1 MKIRHLFPEI
11 GNDGEVIAYFG
22 DARLVKT
29 LDCKYELRG
38 GSNEDRASAQE
49 WISMF
54 MHEAVLVLP
63 GRKELTMPN
72 K

>member
-1 MKIRHLFPEI
+1 MKIRHLFPDI
-11 GNDGEVIAYFG
+11 GIDDEVIAYFG

-29 LDCKYELRG
+29 LNCKYELRG
-38 GSNEDRASAQE
+38 GSNADRASAQE

-54 MHEAVLVLP
+54 MHEAVLLVP
-63 GRKELTMPN
+63 GRGESTMPR

>member
-38 GSNEDRASAQE
+38 GSNADRASAQE

-54 MHEAVLVLP
+54 MHEAVLVVP
-63 GRKELTMPN
+63 GRGESTMPR

>member
-1 MKIRHLFPEI
+1 MKIRHFFPDRDNE
-11 GNDGEVIAYFG
+11 GEVIAYFG
-22 DARLVKT
+22 EARLVKT

-38 GSNEDRASAQE
+38 GSDADRASAQE

-54 MHEAVLVLP
+54 MHEAVLVVQ
-63 GRKELTMPN
+63 GRGESTMPR